1 MQLGWPELV
10 ALLTSLGFGTVSA
23 IVPIANAEAYVIAS
37 QVTAVAG
44 PIPIAVGVG
53 IGQSVGKLLLFLGVR
68 RGRDFWF
75 VRRHQPVS
83 EVTSE
88 AGSEP
93 AEMPEAAA
101 PTRIGRIQAWLRRH
115 IAEWLQLVGTKRWGL
130 PIVLLAAVIGV
141 PPLYA
146 VALIAGASTMR
157 AGWFFL
163 VVVIGRVARFVLVAL
178 GVAGLPC
185 WC

>member
-1 MQLGWPELV
+1 MHFGWSELV
-10 ALLTSLGFGTVSA
+10 ALLTSLGFGVVSA

-44 PIPIAVGVG
+44 PLPIAIGVG

-75 VRRHQPVS
+75 VRRRHAQ
-83 EVTSE
+83 
-88 AGSEP
+88 
-93 AEMPEAAA
+93 AEQADPTVPSAA
-101 PTRIGRIQAWLRRH
+101 PGRFRIWVRRVT
-115 IAEWLQLVGTKRWGL
+115 AQLLELVGTKRWGL
-130 PIVLLAAVIGV
+130 PIVLLAAVVGL

-146 VALIAGASTMR
+146 VSLLAGASRMP
-157 AGWFFL
+157 ALWFWL
-163 VVVIGRVARFVLVAL
+163 VVVAGRVARFVLVAV

-185 WC
+185 WCP

>member
-10 ALLTSLGFGTVSA
+10 ALLTSLGFGVVSA

-53 IGQSVGKLLLFLGVR
+53 LGQSVGKLLLFLGIR

-75 VRRHQPVS
+75 FRRRQHPPAPAPVDNPEPSDQPL
-83 EVTSE
+83 
-88 AGSEP
+88 
-93 AEMPEAAA
+93 
-101 PTRIGRIQAWLRRH
+101 TRMARFRAWLHRIVARLL
-115 IAEWLQLVGTKRWGL
+115 ELVGTNSWGL
-130 PIVLLAAVIGV
+130 PIVLVAAVVGL

-146 VALIAGASTMR
+146 VTLIAGASRMR
-157 AGWFFL
+157 ALWFWL
-163 VVVIGRVARFVLVAL
+163 VVAGGRVARFVVVAL

-185 WC
+185 FC